1 MKKFL
6 VVSIAIFS
14 VYCFFV
20 NSDVNKGMRHEFS
33 DLKEEVSKDTLMG
46 IEFSKEG
53 AMNVEEFMTA
63 FAGKDSMEAK
73 ITGTVAEVC
82 KKKGCWMMIDLG
94 NGKTMRVSYDYKF
107 LLPLNCDGLPIV
119 INGMAYVDTV
129 SVADQKHY
137 LEDANATKE
146 EIDAITDPEINLS
159 FLATGVILTN
169 E

>member
-1 MKKFL
+1 MKKVIYTL
-6 VVSIAIFS
+6 LAVSLFYACGAKEEKKEDKKEE
-14 VYCFFV
+14 V
-20 NSDVNKGMRHEFS
+20 
-33 DLKEEVSKDTLMG
+33 KEEVSKDTLMG
-46 IEFSKEG
+46 VEFSKEG
-53 AMNVEEFMTA
+53 AMTPEEFLTA

-73 ITGTVAEVC
+73 ITGRVAEVC
-82 KKKGCWMMIDLG
+82 KKKGCWMTIDLG
-94 NGKTMRVSYDYKF
+94 NGKNMRVSYDYKF

-137 LEDANATKE
+137 LEDAKASKE
-146 EIDAITDPEINLS
+146 EIDAITEPEINLS